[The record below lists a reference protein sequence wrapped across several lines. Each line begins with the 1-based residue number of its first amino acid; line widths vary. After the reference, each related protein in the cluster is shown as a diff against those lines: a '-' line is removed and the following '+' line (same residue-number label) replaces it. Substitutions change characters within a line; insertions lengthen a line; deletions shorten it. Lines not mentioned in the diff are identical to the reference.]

1 MLEIQRGDTLGA
13 NIKELKDFYLI
24 HLLPKIIEGEI
35 LLYEFL
41 SAFTQ
46 HRVALPF
53 EMLALLFIHII
64 VGLVVLI
71 FD

>member
-1 MLEIQRGDTLGA
+1 MFFLQCC
-13 NIKELKDFYLI
+13 YM
-24 HLLPKIIEGEI
+24 I
-35 LLYEFL
+35 LFL

-53 EMLALLFIHII
+53 EMLALLFMHII
-64 VGLVVLI
+64 VGLIILI

>member
-1 MLEIQRGDTLGA
+1 MFFFFFFLA
-13 NIKELKDFYLI
+13 M
-24 HLLPKIIEGEI
+24 
-35 LLYEFL
+35 LLYDCFL

-53 EMLALLFIHII
+53 EMLALLFINII
-64 VGLVVLI
+64 EGLIILI